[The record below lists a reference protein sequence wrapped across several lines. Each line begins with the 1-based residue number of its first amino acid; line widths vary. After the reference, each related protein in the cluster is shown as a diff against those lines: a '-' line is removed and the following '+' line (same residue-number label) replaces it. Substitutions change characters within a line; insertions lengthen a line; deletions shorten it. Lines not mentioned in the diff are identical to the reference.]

1 MKNESLSCSF
11 AYDKIGE
18 TIYEVISLPKRLEYD
33 TTLHEIPEKGGAYVI
48 FPWNIRELFG
58 QGRVKVH
65 AEFDGV
71 PYDGSIVNMG
81 LKNADGSICYVIGV
95 LKSIRE
101 QLGKKD
107 GDTLH
112 VLIEERQ

>member
-58 QGRVKVH
+58 QGRV
-65 AEFDGV
+65 
-71 PYDGSIVNMG
+71 NMG